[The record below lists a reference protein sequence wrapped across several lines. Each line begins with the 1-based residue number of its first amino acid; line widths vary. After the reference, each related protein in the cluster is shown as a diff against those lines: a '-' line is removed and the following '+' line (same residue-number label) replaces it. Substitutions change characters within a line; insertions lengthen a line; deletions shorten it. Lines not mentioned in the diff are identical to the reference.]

1 MPRNF
6 NLPKLSGL
14 KWKDPRVGMRA
25 VLGVLLVANLVAAV
39 VAFKPFGGGA
49 DDLRRERNGLQ
60 QQLAQLQT
68 QVPRT
73 RNWWKRWKPR
83 ARQGDQFLANYFT
96 DRRVVTSTIQGELVQ
111 IAKDAGIT
119 YQPTTWTPE
128 LIEGSDTLGMMTI
141 NAGCQ
146 GTYAALSKF
155 VNLVDKSP
163 RFLIIESMIAAPQQ
177 TGQILNVTIKVDT
190 FVKEQGIGET
200 EQEVTDPEPAAPAV
214 PPAAPTAG
222 TTAAPTKTAAVTGA
236 GQ

>member
-6 NLPKLSGL
+6 NLSSL
-14 KWKDPRVGMRA
+14 KWKDPRVAMRA
-25 VLGVLLVANLVAAV
+25 VLGVLLLANLVAAV

-49 DDLRRERNGLQ
+49 DDLRRDRHVLQ
-60 QQLAQLQT
+60 QQLAQLQA
-68 QVPRT
+68 QVAKNRKLVQKIET
-73 RNWWKRWKPR
+73 
-83 ARQGDQFLANYFT
+83 ARREGDQFLAKYFT

-155 VNLVDKSP
+155 VNLVDKSS
-163 RFLIIESMIAAPQQ
+163 RFLIIESMVAAPQQ
-177 TGQILNVTIKVDT
+177 TGQILNVTIKIDT
-190 FVKEQGIGET
+190 FVKDQGLGSPSE
-200 EQEVTDPEPAAPAV
+200 PEDAAPATTV
-214 PPAAPTAG
+214 PPV
-222 TTAAPTKTAAVTGA
+222 TTAQGA
-236 GQ
+236 GL